1 MTSRHISIRLL
12 AIRVLNTLRRLGLFL
27 GTDVTHPTPAKTGL
41 PSHLFTFAVV
51 KDLGDVQ
58 PVFPRHTLPAS
69 VTILCQRGMGP
80 QSRGTTGQ
88 ESQRAQASMDPGD
101 PLPVGHWPRH
111 PVLVASPPTDMLRRL
126 SSLGHPGRAA
136 QSCALQPW
144 RSTTER
150 WWVLTPPQSHKSISP
165 RVLERFT
172 CAYQRVSYQYP
183 FHQ

>member
-58 PVFPRHTLPAS
+58 PVVPRHTLPAS

-165 RVLERFT
+165 RVLVRFA